1 LGSLGFAGGWGRGLR
16 RCDRGALGQPA
27 AAPISALRWLSSPAA
42 AESGARTAQQEG
54 VKRKAV
60 TWYGARISTDP
71 TAPSVI
77 RRRPTTPSQR
87 HTAIIDKTYLW
98 RGAPHKALT
107 KGIKRSGGRNNQGC
121 ITVRGKGG
129 GNKRKYR
136 LVDFKRAHPLSTGV
150 VRGIVER
157 IEYDPNRT
165 ALIALLRHA
174 EAAEG
179 YEGQK
184 HAPLSYIVCP
194 RGVAVGHE
202 LQASRSG
209 AVDVKPGNSMQLRH
223 IPVGT
228 LVHNIE
234 LKPGA
239 SRVLACSRSR
249 VGCCPCGRTVRAVA
263 EDCARLHL
271 LDANLCGVDEFC
283 PCLGVP
289 PLLSGGGA
297 QLCRSAG
304 TSAQLLERDETRG
317 LALLRMQSKEQR
329 YVRLS
334 CMATVGEVSNPEH
347 KNQTLGKAG
356 RSRWMGRR
364 PKVRGVAMNPVD
376 HPNGGGEG
384 KKSGKGLS
392 PWGMHSKG
400 FKTVRK
406 VRPYIKLQR
415 WKAKKT
421 SG

>member
-1 LGSLGFAGGWGRGLR
+1 MAAQRAAQ
-16 RCDRGALGQPA
+16 RC
-27 AAPISALRWLSSPAA
+27 LSSAAA
-42 AESGARTAQQEG
+42 AEPAEAPT
-54 VKRKAV
+54 KTRKAV

-98 RGAPHKALT
+98 RGKPVKTLT
-107 KGIKRSGGRNNQGC
+107 KGIKRSGARNNQGVT
-121 ITVRGKGG
+121 TVWGKGG
-129 GNKRKYR
+129 GNKRRYR
-136 LVDFKRAHPLSTGV
+136 LIDFKRAHPKSTGV
-150 VRGIVER
+150 VSGIVER

-165 ALIALLRHA
+165 ALIALLRHPQHD
-174 EAAEG
+174 EG
-179 YEGQK
+179 YEGER
-184 HAPLSYIVCP
+184 HAALSYILCP
-194 RGVAVGHE
+194 RGIAVGNE
-202 LQASRSG
+202 LQASRTQLL
-209 AVDVKPGNSMQLRH
+209 DVKPGNSMQLRH
-223 IPVGT
+223 MPVGT

-234 LKPGA
+234 LRPGA
-239 SRVLACSRSR
+239 
-249 VGCCPCGRTVRAVA
+249 
-263 EDCARLHL
+263 
-271 LDANLCGVDEFC
+271 
-283 PCLGVP
+283 
-289 PLLSGGGA
+289 GA

-304 TSAQLLERDETRG
+304 TSAQLLERDEARG

-329 YVRLS
+329 YVQLS

-347 KNQTLGKAG
+347 KNQSLGKAG

-406 VRPYIKLQR
+406 HRPYIKLQR
-415 WKAKKT
+415 FKAKK
-421 SG
+421 SS

>member
-1 LGSLGFAGGWGRGLR
+1 MLARALCAGRASAQVGAAAADALSAAAAWRWGLGGRAAARDHVSRASLSAARGALGSLGSAGGWGRGLR

-234 LKPGA
+234 LKPG
-239 SRVLACSRSR
+239 
-249 VGCCPCGRTVRAVA
+249 
-263 EDCARLHL
+263 
-271 LDANLCGVDEFC
+271 
-283 PCLGVP
+283 
-289 PLLSGGGA
+289 GGA

>member
-1 LGSLGFAGGWGRGLR
+1 MATE
-16 RCDRGALGQPA
+16 AVTEA
-27 AAPISALRWLSSPAA
+27 AATEAPKKA
-42 AESGARTAQQEG
+42 
-54 VKRKAV
+54 RKAV
-60 TWYGARISTDP
+60 TWYGTRISTDP

-98 RGAPHKALT
+98 RGKPLKALT
-107 KGIKRSGGRNNQGC
+107 KGIKRSGARNNQGVT
-121 ITVRGKGG
+121 TVWVRGG
-129 GNKRKYR
+129 GNKRRYR
-136 LVDFKRAHPLSTGV
+136 QVDFKRAHSHSTGIV
-150 VRGIVER
+150 TGTVER

-165 ALIALLRHA
+165 ALIALLRHPQNTQ
-174 EAAEG
+174 EYQGVPHAA
-179 YEGQK
+179 
-184 HAPLSYIVCP
+184 LSYIVCP
-194 RGVAVGHE
+194 RGIAVGNE
-202 LQASRSG
+202 LVASRTELL
-209 AVDVKPGNSMQLRH
+209 DVKPGNSMQLRH

-234 LKPGA
+234 MRPGA
-239 SRVLACSRSR
+239 
-249 VGCCPCGRTVRAVA
+249 
-263 EDCARLHL
+263 
-271 LDANLCGVDEFC
+271 
-283 PCLGVP
+283 
-289 PLLSGGGA
+289 GA
-297 QLCRSAG
+297 QFCRSAG

-329 YVRLS
+329 YVLIS

-356 RSRWMGRR
+356 RARWMGRR

-406 VRPYIKLQR
+406 VRPFIKLQR
-415 WKAKKT
+415 WKAKKST
-421 SG
+421 